1 MEPIS
6 TFSTSYV
13 HTLSTEHYDL
23 DNEMTCSKIIELLE
37 PSVRE
42 SMKMRKLS
50 MNTELIKSNG
60 RKVQFTSIQLHGDTQ
75 AKSSLIISKNTIAEL
90 GEGRN
95 TFEDVMNE
103 SMIGVVNMPHSGSK
117 PQTVEPAV

>member
-1 MEPIS
+1 
-6 TFSTSYV
+6 
-13 HTLSTEHYDL
+13 
-23 DNEMTCSKIIELLE
+23 MTCSKIIELLE

-60 RKVQFTSIQLHGDTQ
+60 RKLHADTQ